1 MLSER
6 GPEGRSGTL
15 LWIRGG
21 RTLVRGEGRERQGVR
36 LGERSWGGGGARRGG
51 SSLEEDEVLDDDVN
65 HENGD
70 DVPGAWERGVV

>member
-21 RTLVRGEGRERQGVR
+21 RTLVRGEGRERRGVR
-36 LGERSWGGGGARRGG
+36 LGERSWGGGGRA
-51 SSLEEDEVLDDDVN
+51 
-65 HENGD
+65 
-70 DVPGAWERGVV
+70 GAGPHLRKMKYWMMM